1 MAAAEGES
9 HRPPPPL
16 SPRSSSV
23 QCGNGSDNNEGRSMP
38 HPWTHCPVPLLSL
51 LLLTTTTTIAPSQ
64 IPRPSIG
71 QCLCSAKDKA
81 LTAAAH
87 HDLTTNPQLLLNV
100 VFLHR
105 STRHHEWLNPL
116 KLTIVPDL
124 WAEQHSGN
132 CRRVRRRVEE
142 NPPNG
147 CMSTKEG

>member
-1 MAAAEGES
+1 
-9 HRPPPPL
+9 
-16 SPRSSSV
+16 
-23 QCGNGSDNNEGRSMP
+23 MP